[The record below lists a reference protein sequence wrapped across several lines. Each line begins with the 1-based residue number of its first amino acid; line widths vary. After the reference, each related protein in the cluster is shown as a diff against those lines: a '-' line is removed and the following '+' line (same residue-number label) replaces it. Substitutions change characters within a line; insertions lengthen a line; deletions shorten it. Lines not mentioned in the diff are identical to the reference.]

1 MPLFLRVILALLSLA
16 VGAGM
21 AAIAVFL
28 GLYLY
33 YAPGLPA
40 VDSLREVRL
49 QTPMQVYSS
58 DGHLLGEFAEQR
70 REPLAISEM
79 PERLLQAF
87 IAAEDERF
95 YQHRGVDPLG
105 LLRAGIHVFSTGE
118 RTQGG
123 STITMQLARNFF
135 LTRDRT
141 YERKIREIF
150 LALQIE
156 RELTKDQILELYLNK
171 IFLGQRAYGVA
182 AAAKV
187 YFGRDLEELELDQ
200 MAILAALPKAPSTT
214 NPITSPERARN
225 RRDYVLRRML
235 QLDLITPEE
244 HAKAVARPVLGQRH
258 AANAEVDAPW
268 VAEAARQVAV
278 NLWGEDAY
286 VRGLRIYTTIDGD
299 AQEAANA
306 ALREGLLDYDQRHGY
321 RGPEMGL
328 DASVVDDPEARRQ
341 VLAEMGPSGGLL
353 FPAVVVESDREG
365 VLVDGATVGEHR
377 LAGEDLA
384 WAKPA
389 EEPVSEWLQRGDV
402 VRIRPTTE
410 GGWRLSQVPEV
421 TGAVVAQ
428 APDDG
433 AILALAGGFDFFTQR
448 FNHAL
453 QAERQPGSAFKPL
466 LYALALQDGM
476 MPSSTLMDAP
486 LVLGDPALGAEWRPE
501 NYSRSFHG
509 ATTMREALAN
519 SRNLASIRLLNTLG
533 VDKTHGE
540 LDQFGVRRAQ
550 HPRNLSMALGTG
562 TVTPMEINNAYIPFA
577 NGGQL
582 TTPWL
587 IARIE
592 EVDGT
597 LIYQAP
603 TERACP
609 APCDD
614 PAGQQ
619 LEFVTAQGPL
629 QFADPVPTLEPG
641 VAWQMSQM
649 LGGVIRSGT
658 GRRALELGRE
668 DLAGKTGTTN
678 SYRDAW
684 FVGFNAELAATAW
697 IGFDDN
703 RELGSRE
710 TGGRAALPIWMGF
723 MQRSLA
729 GTPEAP
735 IERPE
740 DLVEVALL
748 PETGQRTTDDDPRG
762 YREWLLPEQIPERSA
777 SIPSAADDPD
787 AREGGRR
794 GIESQ
799 PEFIF

>member
-1 MPLFLRVILALLSLA
+1 
-16 VGAGM
+16 
-21 AAIAVFL
+21 
-28 GLYLY
+28 
-33 YAPGLPA
+33 
-40 VDSLREVRL
+40 E
-49 QTPMQVYSS
+49 
-58 DGHLLGEFAEQR
+58 
-70 REPLAISEM
+70 
-79 PERLLQAF
+79 
-87 IAAEDERF
+87 
-95 YQHRGVDPLG
+95 
-105 LLRAGIHVFSTGE
+105 RAG
-118 RTQGG
+118 
-123 STITMQLARNFF
+123 
-135 LTRDRT
+135 
-141 YERKIREIF
+141 
-150 LALQIE
+150 
-156 RELTKDQILELYLNK
+156 
-171 IFLGQRAYGVA
+171 
-182 AAAKV
+182 
-187 YFGRDLEELELDQ
+187 
-200 MAILAALPKAPSTT
+200 
-214 NPITSPERARN
+214 N

-244 HAKAVARPVLGQRH
+244 YTDAVARPVLARRH
-258 AANAEVDAPW
+258 AATTEVAALW
-268 VAEAARQVAV
+268 VAEAARQVV
-278 NLWGEDAY
+278 VDLWGEDAY
-286 VRGLRIYTTIDGD
+286 VRGLRIHTTIDGD

-306 ALREGLLDYDQRHGY
+306 ALRDGLIDYDQRHGY
-321 RGPEMGL
+321 RGPELRL
-328 DASVVDDPEARRQ
+328 DASVVDDPDARRQ
-341 VLAEMGPSGGLL
+341 ALAEIGASGRLL
-353 FPAVVVESDREG
+353 FPAVVLEADQEG
-365 VLVDGATVGEHR
+365 VLVDGASVGEHR
-377 LAGEDLA
+377 LAGEELA
-384 WAKPA
+384 WAKPSD
-389 EEPVSEWLQRGDV
+389 EPVSGWLRRGDV
-402 VRIRPTTE
+402 VRIQPTTK

-428 APDDG
+428 APEDG
-433 AILALAGGFDFFTQR
+433 AILALAGGFDFFEKR

-453 QAERQPGSAFKPL
+453 QANRQPGSAFKPL

-486 LVLGDPALGAEWRPE
+486 LVVGDPALGAEWRPE
-501 NYSRSFHG
+501 NYSRSFQG

-533 VDKTHGE
+533 VEKAHAE
-540 LDQFGVRRAQ
+540 LGRFGLRRAQ
-550 HPRNLSMALGTG
+550 HPRSLSMALGTG
-562 TVTPMEINNAYIPFA
+562 TVTPMEINNAYVPFA
-577 NGGQL
+577 NGGNL

-597 LIYQAP
+597 LLYQAP

-619 LEFVTAQGPL
+619 LEFATAQGPL

-641 VAWQMSQM
+641 IAWQMSQM

-658 GRRALELGRE
+658 GRRALELGRQ

-723 MQRSLA
+723 MQRTLA

-735 IERPE
+735 VERPE

-777 SIPSAADDPD
+777 SLPPGAEDAD
-787 AREGGRR
+787 AREGGGRR
-794 GIESQ
+794 IESQ

>member
-1 MPLFLRVILALLSLA
+1 MPLLLRVILALLSLA

-49 QTPMQVYSS
+49 QTPMQVYTA
-58 DGHLLGEFAEQR
+58 DGRLIGEFAEQR
-70 REPLAISEM
+70 REPVAVSEM

-87 IAAEDERF
+87 VAAEDERF
-95 YQHRGVDPLG
+95 YRHRGVDPLG

-135 LTRDRT
+135 LTRERT
-141 YERKIREIF
+141 YERKLREIF

-156 RELTKDQILELYLNK
+156 RELTKDEIIELYLNK
-171 IFLGQRAYGVA
+171 IFLGQRAYGVSA
-182 AAAKV
+182 AARV

-200 MAILAALPKAPSTT
+200 IAILAALPKAPSTT
-214 NPITSPERARN
+214 NPITSPERAQN
-225 RRDYVLRRML
+225 RRNYVLRRML
-235 QLDLITPEE
+235 QLDMITSEE
-244 HAKAVARPVLGQRH
+244 HADAVARPVLGRRH
-258 AANAEVDAPW
+258 ATTTEVDAHW
-268 VAEAARQVAV
+268 VAEAARQIVV
-278 NLWGEDAY
+278 NLWGDDAY
-286 VRGLRIYTTIDGD
+286 VRGLRIYTTLDGD

-306 ALREGLLDYDQRHGY
+306 ALRDGLIAYDQRHGY
-321 RGPEMGL
+321 RGPEMRLEGT
-328 DASVVDDPEARRQ
+328 VVDDPDARRQ
-341 VLAEMGPSGGLL
+341 VLAEMGASGRLL
-353 FPAVVVESDREG
+353 FPAVVVESDAEG
-365 VLVDGATVGEHR
+365 VLVDGAGVGEHR
-377 LAGEDLA
+377 LAGEALA
-384 WAKPA
+384 WARPSGTS
-389 EEPVSEWLQRGDV
+389 VSDWLRRGDV
-402 VRIRPTTE
+402 VRIQPTTE
-410 GGWRLSQVPEV
+410 GDWRLSQVPEV

-428 APDDG
+428 APGDG
-433 AILALAGGFDFFTQR
+433 AILALAGGFDFFENR
-448 FNHAL
+448 FNRAL

-476 MPSSTLMDAP
+476 MPTSTVMDAP

-501 NYSRSFHG
+501 NYSRSFRG
-509 ATTMREALAN
+509 ATTLREALA
-519 SRNLASIRLLNTLG
+519 SSLNLASIRLLNTIGVEKIHADLG
-533 VDKTHGE
+533 R
-540 LDQFGVRRAQ
+540 FGLRLAQ
-550 HPRNLSMALGTG
+550 HPRTLSMALGSG
-562 TVTPMEINNAYIPFA
+562 SLTPVEMNNAYIPFA
-577 NGGQL
+577 NGGRL

-592 EVDGT
+592 AVDGT
-597 LIYQAP
+597 LLYQAP

-619 LEFVTAQGPL
+619 LELAAAHGPL
-629 QFADPVPTLEPG
+629 QFAEPVPTLEPG
-641 VAWQMSQM
+641 IAWQMSQM

-658 GRRALELGRE
+658 GRRALELGRD

-684 FVGFNAELAATAW
+684 FVGFNAEMATTAW

-710 TGGRAALPIWMGF
+710 TGARAALPIWMGF
-723 MQRSLA
+723 MQRALA

-762 YREWLLPEQIPERSA
+762 RREWLLPEQIPERSA
-777 SIPSAADDPD
+777 SIPAVTDDPETGEN
-787 AREGGRR
+787 RSPR
-794 GIESQ
+794 IESQ

>member
-1 MPLFLRVILALLSLA
+1 MPLLVRVILALLSLA
-16 VGAGM
+16 IGAGM

-49 QTPMQVYSS
+49 QTPMQVYSA
-58 DGHLLGEFAEQR
+58 DGRLIGEFSEQR
-70 REPLAISEM
+70 REPVPVSEM
-79 PERLLQAF
+79 PERVLQAF

-95 YQHRGVDPLG
+95 YRHRGVDPLG

-135 LTRDRT
+135 LTRERT

-150 LALQIE
+150 LALKIE

-171 IFLGQRAYGVA
+171 IFLGQRAYGVSA
-182 AAAKV
+182 AARV
-187 YFGRDLEELELDQ
+187 YFDRSLEELELDQ
-200 MAILAALPKAPSTT
+200 IAILAALPKAPSTT
-214 NPITSPERARN
+214 NPVTSPQRAEN
-225 RRDYVLRRML
+225 RRNYVLRRML
-235 QLDLITPEE
+235 ELDLITPEE
-244 HAKAVARPVLGQRH
+244 HADAVARPVLSQRH
-258 AANAEVDAPW
+258 VATTEVDAHW

-286 VRGLRIYTTIDGD
+286 VRGLRIHTTIDGD

-306 ALREGLLDYDQRHGY
+306 ALRDGLIEYDQRHGY
-321 RGPEMGL
+321 RGPEMRL
-328 DASVVDDPEARRQ
+328 DDTVTDDADARRQ
-341 VLAEMGPSGGLL
+341 VLASIGASGRLL
-353 FPAVVVESDREG
+353 FPAVVLEADRDS
-365 VLVDGATVGEHR
+365 VLLDAGRVGEHR
-377 LAGEDLA
+377 LSGDALA
-384 WAKPA
+384 WARPA
-389 EEPVSEWLQRGDV
+389 QTPVSGWLRRGDV
-402 VRIRPTTE
+402 VRIQPTAQ
-410 GGWRLSQVPEV
+410 GDWRLSQVPEV

-428 APDDG
+428 SPEDG
-433 AILALAGGFDFFTQR
+433 AILALAGGFDFFQNR
-448 FNHAL
+448 FNRAL

-466 LYALALQDGM
+466 IYALALQDGM
-476 MPSSTLMDAP
+476 TPVSTVMDAP
-486 LVLGDPALGAEWRPE
+486 LVFSDPALGAEWRPE
-501 NYSRSFHG
+501 NYSRSFRG

-519 SRNLASIRLLNTLG
+519 SRNLASIRLLNTVG
-533 VDKTHGE
+533 INKTHDDLGR
-540 LDQFGVRRAQ
+540 FGLTLAQ

-562 TVTPMEINNAYIPFA
+562 TITPVTMNNAYIPFA
-577 NGGQL
+577 NGGWL

-597 LIYQAP
+597 LLYQAP
-603 TERACP
+603 TPRACP
-609 APCDD
+609 DPCEN

-619 LEFVTAQGPL
+619 LELFTAHGPL
-629 QFADPVPTLEPG
+629 QFAEPVPTLEPG

-649 LGGVIRSGT
+649 LGGVIRAGT
-658 GRRALELGRE
+658 GRRALDLGRQ
-668 DLAGKTGTTN
+668 DLGGKTGTTN

-710 TGGRAALPIWMGF
+710 TGARAALPIWMGF

-729 GTPEAP
+729 GRPEAP
-735 IERPE
+735 VERPI
-740 DLVEVALL
+740 DLVEVALI
-748 PETGQRTTDDDPRG
+748 PETGERTTDDDPRG
-762 YREWLLPEQIPERSA
+762 RREWLLPEQIPQRSA
-777 SIPSAADDPD
+777 HIPSGTGETGN
-787 AREGGRR
+787 REETGRQ
-794 GIESQ
+794 IESQ